1 MNIAQVYIYIYI
13 VRESLCTLVNYS
25 GGKLAPVYRSS
36 GEQGREGSNL
46 ITTISNLRNPKE
58 SESLCGAL
66 LTSPH
71 SFWRIIEIQFI
82 KFKQNRGLSSV
93 N

>member
-1 MNIAQVYIYIYI
+1 MW
-13 VRESLCTLVNYS
+13 CTLVNFS

-36 GEQGREGSNL
+36 GEQGREVLNL
-46 ITTISNLRNPKE
+46 ITTISNWRKPKE
-58 SESLCGAL
+58 AESLCAAL

-71 SFWRIIEIQFI
+71 SFWRIIEIYFI

-93 N
+93 K